1 LTKIYTTLFLAGV
14 LSLSANA
21 GTIPAGWTCT
31 GSCGEAGVDGVVTL
45 SPVGDPF
52 YEYASTSGGTTGVG
66 VLPTG
71 PLGSEINGSTL
82 ATSTFSATAGTALN
96 FDFNYITSDGA
107 GFADYAWAALFNSD
121 GTLSQL
127 LFTARTESSGT
138 IVPGSG
144 MPAVG
149 AGVTLNP
156 ASVPIIAG
164 APIWSPL
171 GGSSNTCFAD
181 GCGYTGW
188 VQSSY
193 TIPTAGNYFL
203 EVGTVNWLDDQFDSG
218 IAMDGVTVGGVAIG
232 PSPGDA
238 ATPEP
243 SSLLL
248 LSSGLAGLL
257 YFGKRRL
264 QR

>member
-1 LTKIYTTLFLAGV
+1 MTKIHTLLFVAGV

-21 GTIPAGWTCT
+21 GPIPSGWTCN
-31 GSCGEAGVDGVVTL
+31 GNCGELGADGVVTL
-45 SPVGDPF
+45 SPTGDPF
-52 YEYASTSGGTTGVG
+52 YEFASTNQGLTGVG

-71 PLGSEINGSTL
+71 ALGSETNGSTL
-82 ATSTFSATAGTALN
+82 ATSVFSATAGTLLN

-127 LFTARTESSGT
+127 LFTARTEPSGT
-138 IVPGSG
+138 IVPGTD
-144 MPAVG
+144 MPAIG

-156 ASVPIIAG
+156 ASVPIIPGGPA
-164 APIWSPL
+164 WTPL
-171 GGSSNTCFAD
+171 ADSSGQCFD
-181 GCGYTGW
+181 SGCGYTGW

-193 TIPTAGNYFL
+193 TIPTSGNFFL
-203 EVGTVNWLDDQFDSG
+203 EVGTVNWSDTEFDSG
-218 IAMDGVTVGGVAIG
+218 IAMDGVTVGGVPVG
-232 PSPGDA
+232 PGPDPS

-243 SSLLL
+243 SSLLML
-248 LSSGLAGLL
+248 GSGLAGLL

-264 QR
+264 QS